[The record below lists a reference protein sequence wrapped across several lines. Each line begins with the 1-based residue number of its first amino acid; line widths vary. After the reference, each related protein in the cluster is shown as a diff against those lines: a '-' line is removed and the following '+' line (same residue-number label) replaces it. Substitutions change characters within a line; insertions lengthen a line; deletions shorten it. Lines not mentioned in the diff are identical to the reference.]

1 MSNYEK
7 TEKLNDVM
15 KNICERIVS
24 YYSIKDD
31 GSSVEDAYY
40 LIDQNDKPVMVVTI
54 CRKVNNADY
63 KEKAIFY
70 IDADDTSKLFLM
82 DINYKVIGGQIPSMA
97 FDSFEVLYDIFD
109 CFAGRYGS
117 YKRYLACRGNDEL
130 EKELEQRKVIYNEGF
145 KKGYM
150 AGVRG
155 H

>member
-1 MSNYEK
+1 MNNYEK

-15 KNICERIVS
+15 KNICNELIED
-24 YYSIKDD
+24 Y
-31 GSSVEDAYY
+31 SSVEDAYY
-40 LIDQNDKPVMVVTI
+40 LIDQNNKPVMVVTI
-54 CRKVNNADY
+54 CSKVNNADY

-82 DINYKVIGGQIPSMA
+82 DTNCKVIGGQIPSMT
-97 FDSFEVLYDIFD
+97 FDSLEVLYDIFD

-117 YKRYLACRGNDEL
+117 YKRYLACRGNEEL
-130 EKELEQRKVIYNEGF
+130 EEELKQRKVIYEEGF
-145 KKGYM
+145 KKGYE